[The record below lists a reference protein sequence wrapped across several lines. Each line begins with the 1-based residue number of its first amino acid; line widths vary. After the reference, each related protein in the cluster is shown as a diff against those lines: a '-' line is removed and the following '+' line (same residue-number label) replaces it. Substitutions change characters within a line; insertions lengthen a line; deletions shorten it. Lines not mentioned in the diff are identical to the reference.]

1 MRSARVGVTSSAVL
15 GVGAMSRW
23 RIAVQ
28 ALGVTA
34 MTVLVVVGC
43 TTVTAGSPAVNVG
56 DATSY
61 RTWAAGSSS
70 HAAAEASA
78 QESTRKERMTAE
90 AVADACEVLSSSSV
104 DVVTAINAYVK
115 ASTTGDEADV
125 QAKAQSAVD
134 VLNRAADS
142 VASSLNTPLLPA
154 MAGALAAWVD
164 ATRVVTKAITERYV
178 QQEFN
183 AAVDKFNQANA
194 DGLNSCGG
202 SR

>member
-1 MRSARVGVTSSAVL
+1 
-15 GVGAMSRW
+15 
-23 RIAVQ
+23 
-28 ALGVTA
+28 
-34 MTVLVVVGC
+34 
-43 TTVTAGSPAVNVG
+43 
-56 DATSY
+56 
-61 RTWAAGSSS
+61 
-70 HAAAEASA
+70 
-78 QESTRKERMTAE
+78 
-90 AVADACEVLSSSSV
+90 
-104 DVVTAINAYVK
+104 
-115 ASTTGDEADV
+115 V